1 MAAPEEGT
9 GIHNKNVLFLWKYQV
24 SLNLVFELKGQEV
37 FVFLCGSLR
46 QEGGWEEEGGGDSE
60 RVKP

>member
-1 MAAPEEGT
+1 MEISSKLEPC
-9 GIHNKNVLFLWKYQV
+9 
-24 SLNLVFELKGQEV
+24 FELKGQEI